1 MFFTPTG
8 KHNSLRV
15 LTATPQGDYIKSLES
30 GGLFWQALLRS
41 FFTKLFS
48 VVDAHLPLCLNLGR
62 MLDYPNER
70 EHLHA
75 MNTAYLGLGSN
86 LGNRLAF
93 LRGGRDILINQA
105 GIELIQAS
113 GVYETEAIGGPPDNP
128 LFLNAVLQVQTSL
141 ELRQL
146 LEACL
151 ETENEFGRSRTM
163 RWAPRTLDIDIL
175 FYDDQVLCE
184 DHLTVP
190 HPRLQ
195 ERAFVLA
202 PLLEIAPDLKHPLL
216 DQTIAELAA
225 SIASIAELVPLRT
238 SW

>member
-1 MFFTPTG
+1 
-8 KHNSLRV
+8 
-15 LTATPQGDYIKSLES
+15 
-30 GGLFWQALLRS
+30 
-41 FFTKLFS
+41 
-48 VVDAHLPLCLNLGR
+48 
-62 MLDYPNER
+62 
-70 EHLHA
+70 

-93 LRGGRDILINQA
+93 LRGGRDMLIKQA
-105 GIELIQAS
+105 GIELIQTS

-128 LFLNAVLQVQTSL
+128 LFLNAVLQIQTSFDPH
-141 ELRQL
+141 RL

-151 ETENEFGRSRTM
+151 EVENEFGRSRPM

-175 FYDDQVLCE
+175 FFNDQVLYE

-202 PLLEIAPDLKHPLL
+202 PLLEIAPGLKHPQL
-216 DQTIAELAA
+216 DQTIADLAA
-225 SIASIAELVPLRT
+225 VCANIAELVPLRT
-238 SW
+238 TW

>member
-1 MFFTPTG
+1 M
-8 KHNSLRV
+8 
-15 LTATPQGDYIKSLES
+15 
-30 GGLFWQALLRS
+30 
-41 FFTKLFS
+41 FS
-48 VVDAHLPLCLNLGR
+48 VVDAHQPLCLNLLG
-62 MLDYPNER
+62 MQDNPNER
-70 EHLHA
+70 EYLYA
-75 MNTAYLGLGSN
+75 MKTAFLGLGSN

-93 LRGGRDILINQA
+93 LRGGRDILGKQA

-128 LFLNAVLQVQTSL
+128 LFLNAVLQIQTSL
-141 ELRQL
+141 EPDQL

-151 ETENEFGRSRTM
+151 EAENEFGRSRAV

-184 DHLTVP
+184 EHLTVP

-202 PLLEIAPDLKHPLL
+202 PLLGIAPDLKHPLL

-225 SIASIAELVPLRT
+225 ESAGIAELVPLRT